1 VFAIT
6 GLISIL
12 WVIYGYSIAFDTTGM
27 EQGVVNFNSFFGGMG
42 KAFLAGVT
50 PASITG
56 PAACFRKRCSSP
68 SR

>member
-1 VFAIT
+1 MMQCFAIT

-27 EQGVVNFNSFFGGMG
+27 EQGVVNFNSFVGGLN
-42 KAFLAGVT
+42 KAFLAGLT
-50 PASITG
+50 PDSLTG
-56 PAACFRKRCSSP
+56 LFLKRCSSP